1 MILGVFL
8 LLTSVA
14 FVLTGLAIR
23 GDVPQILGA
32 AVAAI
37 ISILMAINALDL
49 FVVTNSGS
57 IKDIDPQLET
67 ALILL
72 VIFIINLIV
81 IFDRAFSG
89 GE

>member
-1 MILGVFL
+1 MIVGLFL
-8 LLTSVA
+8 LLCSVA

-49 FVVTNSGS
+49 FVVTNSGN
-57 IKDIDPQLET
+57 IKDIEPQLET

-89 GE
+89 GD

>member
-1 MILGVFL
+1 MILSAFL
-8 LLTSVA
+8 LLLAIA
-14 FVLTGLAIR
+14 FFLTGLSIR

-32 AVAAI
+32 AVAGI
-37 ISILMAINALDL
+37 IAVITAVNALDL
-49 FVVTNSGS
+49 FVVTNSGN
-57 IKDIDPQLET
+57 IKDIEPQIEV

-89 GE
+89 GN

>member
-1 MILGVFL
+1 MIVSVFL
-8 LLTSVA
+8 LLVA
-14 FVLTGLAIR
+14 IAFFLTGLAIR

-32 AVAAI
+32 AVAGI
-37 ISILMAINALDL
+37 IGVITAVNALDL
-49 FVVTNSGS
+49 FVVTNSGN
-57 IKDIDPQLET
+57 IKDIEPQIEV

-89 GE
+89 GN

>member
-1 MILGVFL
+1 MILSMFL
-8 LLTSVA
+8 LLLAIA
-14 FVLTGLAIR
+14 FFLTGLSIR

-32 AVAAI
+32 AVAGI
-37 ISILMAINALDL
+37 IAVITAVNALDL
-49 FVVTNSGS
+49 FVVTNSGN
-57 IKDIDPQLET
+57 IKDIEPQIEV

-89 GE
+89 GN